1 MITGPPRFGWGR
13 EERLLFAAA
22 WTTTSRDQHDDRTA
36 TIGLIL
42 CSAPGPEARGLTMSD
57 IAERVKKIVVEHLG
71 VEPEKVNEAASFID
85 DLGADS
91 LDTVELVMA
100 FEEEFGCEI
109 PDDAAETILTVGDAV
124 KFLDKNAKS

>member
-1 MITGPPRFGWGR
+1 MDNVQRVIKVV
-13 EERLLFAAA
+13 
-22 WTTTSRDQHDDRTA
+22 
-36 TIGLIL
+36 
-42 CSAPGPEARGLTMSD
+42 
-57 IAERVKKIVVEHLG
+57 AEQLG
-71 VEPEKVNEAASFID
+71 VNEADVKTESSFVG

-100 FEEEFGCEI
+100 LEEEFGCEI